1 MRKAKGEK
9 AKAAEAASAEAAPA
23 GAVGTAPG
31 TAAAAADSLQNA
43 SATSGDEPAASS
55 AGERPA
61 RDARGHRGARAHRGG
76 RPARSP
82 RADGSSDDSANAAN
96 AAGSDRPSR
105 TDRSKRERKPLTP
118 AGIALRVVF
127 GALVVA
133 LVAVIGGF
141 SCFRWLLNDDASDF
155 QGTWYVAGTDTPIS
169 ISADAIALNGE
180 VSYGYTL
187 DASAKTVAFTFSDL
201 SGAGHYRFSLD
212 RQYLAIMDG
221 SFGWWDTL
229 SDDFGWT
236 ANALIL
242 SAQGQ
247 QASPA
252 GAENV
257 TLLSRTPA
265 SQTA

>member
-1 MRKAKGEK
+1 MRKAKDEK

-23 GAVGTAPG
+23 GTVGAAPG

-43 SATSGDEPAASS
+43 SAASGDEPAASG
-55 AGERPA
+55 AGERPT
-61 RDARGHRGARAHRGG
+61 RDTRGHRGARAHRGG

-82 RADGSSDDSANAAN
+82 RADGSSADAANAAN
-96 AAGSDRPSR
+96 ADRPSR

-118 AGIALRVVF
+118 VGIALRVVF
-127 GALVVA
+127 GVLVVA

-187 DASAKTVAFTFSDL
+187 DASTKTVAFTFSDL

>member
-1 MRKAKGEK
+1 MRKAKDEK
-9 AKAAEAASAEAAPA
+9 AKAAEASSAEAASA
-23 GAVGTAPG
+23 GVVGVAPS

-43 SATSGDEPAASS
+43 SAASGDEPAASG

-61 RDARGHRGARAHRGG
+61 RDTRGHRGARAHRGG

-82 RADGSSDDSANAAN
+82 RADGSSADAAD
-96 AAGSDRPSR
+96 ADRPSR

-127 GALVVA
+127 GVLVVA

-187 DASAKTVAFTFSDL
+187 DASTKTVAFTFSDL

>member
-1 MRKAKGEK
+1 MRK
-9 AKAAEAASAEAAPA
+9 AKAAEAASAETAPA
-23 GAVGTAPG
+23 GAVGAAPG

-43 SATSGDEPAASS
+43 SDTSGDEPAASG

-61 RDARGHRGARAHRGG
+61 RDTRGHRGARAHRGG

-82 RADGSSDDSANAAN
+82 RADGSSANAAN
-96 AAGSDRPSR
+96 ADRPSR

-127 GALVVA
+127 GVLVVA

-187 DASAKTVAFTFSDL
+187 DASTKTVAFTFSDL

>member
-1 MRKAKGEK
+1 MRKAKDEK
-9 AKAAEAASAEAAPA
+9 AKAAEAASAEAASA
-23 GAVGTAPG
+23 GVVGVAPG

-43 SATSGDEPAASS
+43 SATSGDEPAVSG
-55 AGERPA
+55 AGERPT
-61 RDARGHRGARAHRGG
+61 RDTRGHRGARAHRGG

-82 RADGSSDDSANAAN
+82 RADGSSADAAN
-96 AAGSDRPSR
+96 ADRPSR

-127 GALVVA
+127 GVLVVA

-187 DASAKTVAFTFSDL
+187 DASTKTVAFTFSDL

>member
-9 AKAAEAASAEAAPA
+9 AKAAEAASAETAPA

-43 SATSGDEPAASS
+43 FAASGDEPAASG

-61 RDARGHRGARAHRGG
+61 RDARGHRGAR
-76 RPARSP
+76 PARSP
-82 RADGSSDDSANAAN
+82 RADGSSDDAAN
-96 AAGSDRPSR
+96 AAGSDHPSR

-127 GALVVA
+127 GVLVVA

>member
-1 MRKAKGEK
+1 MRKAKDEK
-9 AKAAEAASAEAAPA
+9 AKAAEAASAEAASA
-23 GAVGTAPG
+23 GTVGAAPG
-31 TAAAAADSLQNA
+31 TAAAAVDSLQDA
-43 SATSGDEPAASS
+43 FAASGDEPAASG

-61 RDARGHRGARAHRGG
+61 RDTRGHRGARAHRGG

-82 RADGSSDDSANAAN
+82 RADAANAAN
-96 AAGSDRPSR
+96 ADRPSR

-127 GALVVA
+127 GVLVVA

-187 DASAKTVAFTFSDL
+187 DASTKTVAFTFSDL

>member
-1 MRKAKGEK
+1 M
-9 AKAAEAASAEAAPA
+9 
-23 GAVGTAPG
+23 
-31 TAAAAADSLQNA
+31 
-43 SATSGDEPAASS
+43 
-55 AGERPA
+55 
-61 RDARGHRGARAHRGG
+61 
-76 RPARSP
+76 
-82 RADGSSDDSANAAN
+82 
-96 AAGSDRPSR
+96 
-105 TDRSKRERKPLTP
+105 
-118 AGIALRVVF
+118 RVVF
-127 GALVVA
+127 GVLVVA

-155 QGTWYVAGTDTPIS
+155 QGTWYVAGTDAPIS

-187 DASAKTVAFTFSDL
+187 DASTKTVAFTFSDL

>member
-1 MRKAKGEK
+1 MRAPIAEPVRI
-9 AKAAEAASAEAAPA
+9 AAIVLRVLSAPTTHPTTPPTPPALIAPRVLIA
-23 GAVGTAPG
+23 
-31 TAAAAADSLQNA
+31 Q
-43 SATSGDEPAASS
+43 
-55 AGERPA
+55 
-61 RDARGHRGARAHRGG
+61 
-76 RPARSP
+76 
-82 RADGSSDDSANAAN
+82 
-96 AAGSDRPSR
+96 
-105 TDRSKRERKPLTP
+105 RERKPLTP

-127 GALVVA
+127 GVLVVA
-133 LVAVIGGF
+133 LVAVVGGF

>member
-1 MRKAKGEK
+1 MRK

-23 GAVGTAPG
+23 GTVGAAPG

-43 SATSGDEPAASS
+43 SAASGDEPAASG

-61 RDARGHRGARAHRGG
+61 RDTRGHRGARAHRGG

-82 RADGSSDDSANAAN
+82 RADGSSADAAN
-96 AAGSDRPSR
+96 ADRPSR

-127 GALVVA
+127 GVLVVA

-187 DASAKTVAFTFSDL
+187 DASTKTVAFTFSDL